1 MREPAK
7 QIIYIGTLALFLL
20 LGSPVQGWSTD
31 DDAAATGESSPENA
45 SGDLLDDSPEA
56 LPEFLETSHLPG
68 GEMQPELDISFF
80 YRLTGR
86 PDPFMPFIE
95 LTTRTPSPA
104 AADDDEAGEEVLTGL
119 RRFEP
124 GQLTLT
130 AIYVSDRGNMAMAE
144 DSTGR
149 GHFVRPGDYIGRRGQ
164 VERITPGRV
173 IIREPTVSPTGET
186 EYRTTEM
193 ILTQE
198 GD

>member
-7 QIIYIGTLALFLL
+7 QIIYIGALALFLL
-20 LGSPVQGWSTD
+20 LGSPVPGWSAD
-31 DDAAATGESSPENA
+31 DDAAPRGESSPENA
-45 SGDLLDDSPEA
+45 FEDLLDDSPEA
-56 LPEFLETSHLPG
+56 LPEFLETSHLPL

-95 LTTRTPSPA
+95 VTRTPSRA
-104 AADDDEAGEEVLTGL
+104 AADDDAEEEVLAGL

-130 AIYVSDRGNMAMAE
+130 AIYVSDRENMAMAE

-149 GHFVRPGDYIGRRGQ
+149 GHFIRPGDYIGRRGQ
-164 VERITPGRV
+164 VDRITPGRV

-186 EYRTTEM
+186 EYRTIEM